1 MGLANMAD
9 RASCKYIY
17 TLIIILEV
25 SYAFKNDCIGFIK
38 ADLYIKT
45 IVFTVIVVN
54 TLIY

>member
-38 ADLYIKT
+38 ADLPCI
-45 IVFTVIVVN
+45 
-54 TLIY
+54 